1 MREIPGTVTDRQT
14 MIAAGLED
22 APAGL
27 PEIPY
32 VYTLDGYQGH
42 AEETAIFPRVWTEDQ
57 VAQLIGYLTVEI
69 EELHSVNIADLW
81 AAALEGLDRIETP
94 FNRLVYPMLGLVGEA
109 GEMAN
114 KLKKV
119 ARDKGGEMDLDALK
133 DGEKELGDVMW
144 YVAAVATGLRTTLG
158 QVAARNIAKLRSRKD
173 RGVLGGSGD
182 NR

>member
-14 MIAAGLED
+14 MLELGLEESKVTE
-22 APAGL
+22 L
-27 PEIPY
+27 PM
-32 VYTLDGYQGH
+32 TLDAYQVF
-42 AEETAIFPRVWTEDQ
+42 AEETAIYPRVWTEAQ
-57 VAQLIGYLTVEI
+57 VAQLIGYLTVVL
-69 EELHSVNIADLW
+69 EELHGSQVPHIWAIAQ
-81 AAALEGLDRIETP
+81 EGLDRIETP

-114 KLKKV
+114 KLKKI
-119 ARDKGGEMDLDALK
+119 ARDKDGEMDLEALA

-144 YVAAVATGLRTTLG
+144 YVAAIASGLRTSLG
-158 QVAARNIAKLRSRKD
+158 KVGSKNIAKLRSRKE